1 VNNKTSGKRI
11 SDDSDNATTAER
23 RRLGRIVH
31 DERGMAS
38 IEWNDA
44 PEDHERQVLE
54 LESAP
59 VRNQGNAR
67 LRRGFELRLEMRDE
81 DTYNPYNRKPDAF
94 GGTLP
99 AAAKGG
105 KRDLRKLSEWIKT
118 MRAVEERKNNGNVED
133 E

>member
-1 VNNKTSGKRI
+1 VNNNQSGKRI
-11 SDDSDNATTAER
+11 SDDFENETSAER
-23 RRLGRIVH
+23 RRLGRVVH

-44 PEDHERQVLE
+44 PGNHERQVLE

-59 VRNQGNAR
+59 ARNQGSAR
-67 LRRGFELRLEMRDE
+67 LRRGFELKLEMRDD
-81 DTYNPYNRKPDAF
+81 DTYNPYDRKPDAF

-118 MRAVEERKNNGNVED
+118 MRAVEERKKNGD
-133 E
+133 PG